1 MFIPSAVMHGFTLG
15 VAFIIA
21 VNQVGGRSGKSRRVP
36 AAADPPSPPLF
47 FSAPPPQL
55 NFILGLPPLPRH
67 ESFIANV
74 AETLTNL
81 AQTNFMA
88 VAFFVVAFGG
98 LYSLSLRYGK
108 VPWSIVLAAAGIV
121 IGWLQGPGG
130 PIATIMSRYGNLQ
143 LSLVQVSPIF
153 TSGLSIGLADWLHL
167 FSGALSICVIAV
179 LETLISAAI
188 ADRMTKTLFAQSQ
201 EVMAVGLANV
211 ASGLAGGIPAT
222 AALARTALNIKSGA
236 TSRAAGIVSGVSI
249 IVLST
254 ALFGLFKFLPLP
266 VVAAIL
272 VNVAI
277 KMIEWPEIIQLYH
290 MDKPMFAVAI
300 IVMVVCIVEDPT
312 VGIIAGALLAQVRI
326 LFNMRDAHAQLVVYA
341 GRTALMSQLVHLVAA
356 KKAVAA
362 AALKYGAEVTP
373 DVLAAL
379 AAPRRAADD
388 AARAASAAALL
399 AGGARPS
406 SDTTTLAAA
415 AAEAAKEPA
424 EEAAAAAAAASSS
437 SSVSASASS
446 LSSLSSPH
454 AAGGARTPRARR
466 PSAVDADI
474 ITAPPAAARDAAL
487 PVAALYAFPGY
498 FTYVS
503 AQVHRDRLRGL
514 FTPTAGAAAR
524 AMPAVRI
531 VVFSLV
537 ETYYADPDALETV
550 GTLVEELTRAG
561 YEVYLLGFKPL
572 VFRAACKV
580 HHLHEVRFFADY
592 HALLRFLRK
601 QVVDGVYERP
611 PPLEPHG
618 HGDKAHPPA
627 AAAVAVAGAAAG
639 AGAAAAAPHAASERQ
654 RAPLVPGAAAG
665 DDAAWDS
672 IAGARAPAPA
682 HAHAAGAP
690 PLHAY
695 VTRQKS
701 DIDSEWVPG
710 SPSGGAAAPPP
721 GVRVAWQ

>member
-21 VNQVGGRSGKSRRVP
+21 VNQVGGRSGKSR
-36 AAADPPSPPLF
+36 AAPRARRRRPSTPSSF

-373 DVLAAL
+373 DVLAAHFR
-379 AAPRRAADD
+379 P
-388 AARAASAAALL
+388 AAL
-399 AGGARPS
+399 G
-406 SDTTTLAAA
+406 D
-415 AAEAAKEPA
+415 
-424 EEAAAAAAAASSS
+424 
-437 SSVSASASS
+437 
-446 LSSLSSPH
+446 
-454 AAGGARTPRARR
+454 
-466 PSAVDADI
+466 
-474 ITAPPAAARDAAL
+474 
-487 PVAALYAFPGY
+487 
-498 FTYVS
+498 
-503 AQVHRDRLRGL
+503 
-514 FTPTAGAAAR
+514 
-524 AMPAVRI
+524 
-531 VVFSLV
+531 
-537 ETYYADPDALETV
+537 
-550 GTLVEELTRAG
+550 
-561 YEVYLLGFKPL
+561 
-572 VFRAACKV
+572 
-580 HHLHEVRFFADY
+580 
-592 HALLRFLRK
+592 
-601 QVVDGVYERP
+601 VVDGHRASRDGVPERRVEDRALAELDRLLDAHVP
-611 PPLEPHG
+611 PEG
-618 HGDKAHPPA
+618 FFCF
-627 AAAVAVAGAAAG
+627 
-639 AGAAAAAPHAASERQ
+639 
-654 RAPLVPGAAAG
+654 
-665 DDAAWDS
+665 S
-672 IAGARAPAPA
+672 ISFQN
-682 HAHAAGAP
+682 
-690 PLHAY
+690 
-695 VTRQKS
+695 VSKQ
-701 DIDSEWVPG
+701 
-710 SPSGGAAAPPP
+710 
-721 GVRVAWQ
+721 